1 MAQVYNYNGD
11 KGGQPIV
18 TNGRIALAERDPV
31 TGFRKTAFSS
41 VTYFSQAQVA
51 LTTQVQQLFSSI
63 RGARSLVDE
72 FISEKGATINLTLQ
86 SAHAENLQ
94 IALFASQSKLV
105 ATSGTDE
112 TISVEVFTGG
122 ANRFGDRF
130 ALSVSAVK
138 DTTGTTTYEEGKN
151 YIVEYS
157 TIYILS
163 EAEQTAKGAL
173 ELIEDGDVIKVTGKF
188 MATTLLAGFVYD
200 KVEREL
206 LFTGFN
212 ISKGMKRPLELWCP
226 RASFQPSSFDLL
238 SDAAFGTITVA
249 ATLLPDENIQ
259 GVDAAGNPLS
269 QYFEYRLPQ
278 A

>member
-31 TGFRKTAFSS
+31 TGFRKSAFKS
-41 VTYFSQAQVA
+41 VTYYSQAQVA

-63 RGARSLVDE
+63 RGSRSLVDE
-72 FISEKGATINLTLQ
+72 FISEKGASINLTLQ

-94 IALFASQSKLV
+94 IALFASQSQLAASV
-105 ATSGTDE
+105 GSGDVVTMA
-112 TISVEVFTGG
+112 VFTGG

-130 ALSVSAVK
+130 SLGVTKVTDESA
-138 DTTGTTTYEEGKN
+138 TTTYEEGKN
-151 YIVEYS
+151 YVVEYS

-163 EAEQTAKGAL
+163 EAEQTAKGAA
-173 ELIEDGDVIKVTGKF
+173 ELIEDGDVIKVTGTF
-188 MATTLLAGFVYD
+188 MATTLLAGFAVD

-238 SDAAFGTITVA
+238 SDAAFGQITVT

-259 GVDAAGNPLS
+259 GVDSAGNPLS

-278 A
+278 N